1 MKEKV
6 IILKNNR
13 GHVLSKLKA
22 QGVRV
27 KSDLGSILIIE
38 EPTSKLTLQSL
49 ASAKIQLSDVQT
61 ELKKVKGLK
70 PEEQLLV
77 NAALLRRSPEFIKRK
92 KAQVSGASPE
102 EKIMF
107 QGGCDHNH

>member
-1 MKEKV
+1 MNEKV

-13 GHVLSKLKA
+13 TQVLSKLKA
-22 QGVRV
+22 QGVRIT
-27 KSDLGSILIIE
+27 SDLGSILIVE
-38 EPTSKLTLQSL
+38 EPTSKLTLKSL
-49 ASAKIQLSDVQT
+49 ASAKIKLSNVQT

-77 NAALLRRSPEFIKRK
+77 DAALLRRSPGFIKRK
-92 KAQVSGASPE
+92 KAQVSGESPE